1 MNRIRLSYGVLL
13 EPELLFVS
21 RLRELGA
28 FASRER
34 VLLELEPELMF
45 VPELAPVPPV
55 LLVSSLQPPSNA
67 AAAMMMNSFFI
78 FSILFT
84 T

>member
-34 VLLELEPELMF
+34 VLLEPELMF
-45 VPELAPVPPV
+45 VSELAPVPPV

-78 FSILFT
+78 ISILFT